1 MDPLRYYNYWSL
13 LTSLQQKSVIRR
25 IAYVRYYSAHAYYQR
40 RRATVSV
47 REIEEMDG
55 ITYYEGRVFKRPATP
70 LGGRHRET
78 REIERHQDS
87 KRDLQKRVISQQGN
101 ELPASTRQQNRQS
114 NKATDTA
121 QLTAEQQSTRQR
133 TQPSTRQQN
142 RQSTRQRTQP
152 STRQQNRQSTRERV
166 QSQESRIT
174 ENATVCKS
182 EINKE
187 TKKPKP
193 ECLEDDR
200 QGPRNLQRYNQTRQ
214 SARRNC

>member
-1 MDPLRYYNYWSL
+1 
-13 LTSLQQKSVIRR
+13 
-25 IAYVRYYSAHAYYQR
+25 
-40 RRATVSV
+40 
-47 REIEEMDG
+47 
-55 ITYYEGRVFKRPATP
+55 VFKRPATP
-70 LGGRHRET
+70 VRGRHRET

-114 NKATDTA
+114 NKATDTE
-121 QLTAEQQSTRQR
+121 LTAEQQSTRQR

-182 EINKE
+182 GNQQGNQK
-187 TKKPKP
+187 TKTRVSRG
-193 ECLEDDR
+193 R
-200 QGPRNLQRYNQTRQ
+200 QARPTQ
-214 SARRNC
+214 SATIQPNKTISSGNC